1 MLFHDF
7 CIICT
12 LIFQMIRVWIIVS
25 SDLPYFI
32 IIVYCTE
39 NTAPTNEEILSLR
52 AFLLLLVKQLVLKV
66 SSQLTPIIVHS
77 KYLSVSDWVK
87 SNG

>member
-1 MLFHDF
+1 MLFRDF
-7 CIICT
+7 CVICT
-12 LIFQMIRVWIIVS
+12 TIFQFIRVCIIVS
-25 SDLPYFI
+25 SALPYFI

-66 SSQLTPIIVHS
+66 SSKLTPIIIHS
-77 KYLSVSDWVK
+77 KYFSACDWFK
-87 SNG
+87 SHG

>member
-7 CIICT
+7 CVICT
-12 LIFQMIRVWIIVS
+12 TIFQSIRVWIIVS
-25 SDLPYFI
+25 SALAYFI

-39 NTAPTNEEILSLR
+39 NTTPTSEEILSLR

-66 SSQLTPIIVHS
+66 SS
-77 KYLSVSDWVK
+77 
-87 SNG
+87 

>member
-66 SSQLTPIIVHS
+66 SSQLTPIIIYS
-77 KYLSVSDWVK
+77 KYFSVSDWVK

>member
-1 MLFHDF
+1 MNGMLFHNF
-7 CIICT
+7 CVIYT
-12 LIFQMIRVWIIVS
+12 TIFQLIRVWIIVS
-25 SDLPYFI
+25 SALPCFI

-66 SSQLTPIIVHS
+66 SS
-77 KYLSVSDWVK
+77 
-87 SNG
+87 